1 MTVEKTGN
9 SSAKGAFA
17 LKPDLARRVA
27 LKRGVARLV
36 LFLERL
42 LPLSLAP
49 LCVVAL
55 FLSISWFGLMRLSP
69 DWLRWALN
77 FLFTFAF
84 LASLLPLAR
93 MRMPGAADA
102 DRLLEDRNNLPHQPV
117 AVQDD
122 EPAFETP
129 FSRALWREHQTRM
142 AERIAA
148 LDAGLPRPGIANYD
162 RYGLRALPA
171 LLLVAAFGYSFSNG
185 GGSTTDALLPSAP
198 AARINPDLR
207 IDAWLTPPSY
217 TGKAPVFLTG
227 RQSTGAQAV
236 EIPENSELTVR
247 VTGGEGEETVR
258 FSPLEGGEARVL
270 AANEQKPQDPAAP
283 GSTPAP
289 APAAPTTA
297 SDDGDKPLAPRTY
310 AMKVGESG
318 DLSVNGQQ
326 WMFDVIPDKAPE
338 IAFENQPRRAVNG
351 ALEIG
356 FRAKDDYGITKALA
370 LIEPVEK
377 PDDKAKPL
385 YPLPDYKLDIPRQ
398 NNREAK
404 GLSSRNLTEH
414 PLAGKR
420 VRITLV
426 ATDGAGQ
433 EGRSPS
439 LEMVL
444 PSRNFTEPLAAAV
457 AEERQVFAL
466 DTRQMPKAIAL
477 NEALTIRPDE
487 TIPNLSHFLL
497 IQSAKGRME
506 LARGEEQ
513 LKQTAEYLWEIALG
527 IEDGDLSAAEKR
539 LRDAQQNL
547 SDAIEKGASDEE
559 IAKLTQELREAMQ
572 QLMNELAQR
581 MQNAPQ
587 GQQNMQA
594 QNMIRQRDLQNMMDQ
609 IENLA
614 RSGNRDAA
622 QQMLQQL
629 QRMMNNLQA
638 GRPQRGQQGQ
648 QGQQNSQ
655 MRQQIDKLGEIM
667 QQQQRLM
674 DETFKLDQALRD
686 RLQRG
691 DPGEEGESPYGQGQN
706 QQGQNQ
712 QGQQDQNQQGG
723 QQQQGQRGQQG
734 QQGQGQQGQQGQQS
748 TEQMTAEQLR
758 EALKNLR
765 AQQEGLGKQLGE
777 LQKGLKELGMDP
789 GPGFGQAEREMG
801 NAGQALGQGQG
812 EQAVEGQ
819 GNALNALR
827 QGAQSMM
834 QQMMQAMQGQQPGQ
848 GQGEGEGM
856 ANQGG
861 QNGRDPLGRLRSSS
875 GPEFGDQ
882 VKVPDEIDVQRA
894 REILEAIRE
903 KLGGALS
910 GEAERR
916 YLERLLEMR

>member
-1 MTVEKTGN
+1 MTADKT
-9 SSAKGAFA
+9 SPKTPKGAFA

-27 LKRGVARLV
+27 VKRGLGRLV
-36 LFLERL
+36 LFAERL
-42 LPLSLAP
+42 MPLALAP
-49 LCVVAL
+49 LCVLAL
-55 FLSISWFGLMRLSP
+55 FLSASWFGILRISP
-69 DWLRWALN
+69 DWLRWTLV

-84 LASLLPLAR
+84 LASLLPFAR
-93 MRMPGAADA
+93 LRFPSPAEA

-117 AVQDD
+117 GVQDD
-122 EPAFETP
+122 VPAFETP
-129 FSRALWREHQTRM
+129 FSRALWREHQARM

-148 LDAGLPRPGIANYD
+148 LDTGLPKPGIANHD

-171 LLLVAAFGYSFSNG
+171 LILVAAFGYSFSNG
-185 GGSTTDALLPSAP
+185 GGSPADALRPSAP

-217 TGKAPVFLTG
+217 TGRAPVFLTG
-227 RQSTGAQAV
+227 REAIRAEAV

-258 FSPLEGGEARVL
+258 FSPVEGGEARVL
-270 AANEQKPQDPAAP
+270 TANEPKPPAP
-283 GSTPAP
+283 G
-289 APAAPTTA
+289 APAAPA
-297 SDDGDKPLAPRTY
+297 VAAAPVPENAGDQPLAPRTY
-310 AMKVGESG
+310 AMKVAESG

-326 WMFDVIPDKAPE
+326 WLFDVIPDKAPE
-338 IAFENQPRRAVNG
+338 ISFDNQPRRAVNG

-370 LIEPVEK
+370 LIEPVNAPAEG
-377 PDDKAKPL
+377 ATPL
-385 YPLPDYKLDIPRQ
+385 YPAPDYKLDIPRQ
-398 NNREAK
+398 NTRDAK

-444 PSRNFTEPLAAAV
+444 PSRNFSEPLAAAV

-466 DTRQMPKAIAL
+466 DTREMPRAIAL
-477 NEALTIRPDE
+477 NEALTLRPDE

-497 IQSAKGRME
+497 IRSAHERMK

-513 LKQTAEYLWEIALG
+513 LKETADYLWEIALG

-539 LRDAQQNL
+539 LRDAQNAL
-547 SDAIEKGASDEE
+547 SEAIDKGASDEE

-572 QLMNELAQR
+572 NFMSEMAQR
-581 MQNAPQ
+581 MQNNPQ
-587 GQQNMQA
+587 AQQNMQA
-594 QNMIRQRDLQNMMDQ
+594 QNVIRQRDLQNMMDQ

-629 QRMMNNLQA
+629 QRMMNNMQA
-638 GRPQRGQQGQ
+638 GRPQRNQQGQ
-648 QGQQNSQ
+648 QGQQQNSQ
-655 MRQQIDKLGEIM
+655 MRKQIDKLGELM
-667 QQQQRLM
+667 QQQQKLM

-686 RLQRG
+686 RMQRG
-691 DPGEEGESPYGQGQN
+691 DPEQEGESPYEQGQN
-706 QQGQNQ
+706 QQGENQ
-712 QGQQDQNQQGG
+712 QGQQQQG
-723 QQQQGQRGQQG
+723 QNRQGQRGQQG
-734 QQGQGQQGQQGQQS
+734 QQGQQS
-748 TEQMTAEQLR
+748 PDQMTAEQLR

-801 NAGQALGQGQG
+801 NAGKALGQGQG

-834 QQMMQAMQGQQPGQ
+834 QQMMQAMQGQGQQQGQ
-848 GQGEGEGM
+848 GQGEGM

-894 REILEAIRE
+894 REILDAIRE